1 MYKLYIFYKCIC
13 CNAYDMTNAHARTWY
28 CSSYLPARTILVSYV
43 RYNIVIRFIAI
54 KLPIHVMVK
63 IKCGAVRTCGNV
75 VIVFIKIHNRCVLL
89 QITVQNISKD
99 YTPCF
104 VRIIAHELNIYFV
117 TANGNGT
124 ANCFFLNWSLYL
136 IHLQRSKRTHQ
147 ISFYGANIQTQ
158 WICWEV
164 IYSRINIYNLNSISD
179 EEKKNCQN
187 PIKSMVCIR
196 IEKLN

>member
-89 QITVQNISKD
+89 LRCSSVMFCKLPYKILVKTTLRVLYELLLMNWIFILLLQTVMELQIV
-99 YTPCF
+99 
-104 VRIIAHELNIYFV
+104 
-117 TANGNGT
+117 
-124 ANCFFLNWSLYL
+124 FFLNWSLYL

-158 WICWEV
+158 WICWEE

-179 EEKKNCQN
+179 EAKKKIAKIQ
-187 PIKSMVCIR
+187 
-196 IEKLN
+196 